1 MRKVQVALVEGDG
14 SAPEMMAQATK
25 IAVAAAKLDDIEIEF
40 VSTPMGWSAYEKY
53 GDTLPDESFKKA
65 SELKIL
71 FFGGVGDPKL
81 DDTLGKEKPEMKPEG
96 RCLLTIRNSWGL
108 LINHR
113 PAVFYPE
120 LRSIA
125 KVRPE
130 AIPETGV
137 RQDWLR
143 FLLQDSYFG
152 TRDLLGLVPGEF
164 RRVLGLKTKDQVDGG
179 EYQITELS
187 YYKRETLLQ
196 YFRFAFEYARKIGVS
211 VIAVDKANV
220 MPRYV
225 FWSKL
230 ITNLHEREFPDV
242 PMQNIYVDNTCQL
255 LFNPAKLHGVIIC
268 GNEHG
273 DILSDGAAESVGS
286 LGLMCSSAINPDTGA
301 AMFESG
307 AGTAPTLAGQNK
319 ANPIGR
325 ILAAAL
331 MLRHIGAER
340 GALAIE
346 NAVRIILSTGSRTY
360 DLIVDSS
367 KVSYYMHSGTA
378 EMGEL
383 ILNWIV
389 NFCS

>member
-1 MRKVQVALVEGDG
+1 MKKVQIALVEGDG
-14 SAPEMMAQATK
+14 SGPEMMAQATK
-25 IAVAAAKLDDIEIEF
+25 IAIAAAKLDDIDIEF
-40 VSTPMGWSAYEKY
+40 VSTPMGWNAYEKY

-65 SELKIL
+65 TKLGLL

-81 DDTLGKEKPEMKPEG
+81 DDTLGKEKPEMRPEG

-108 LINHR
+108 LVNYR
-113 PAVFYPE
+113 PVVFYPE

-130 AIPETGV
+130 AIPGTGV

-152 TRDLLGLVPGEF
+152 TRDLLGLVPGEC
-164 RRVLGLKTKDQVDGG
+164 RSVLGLKTKDQVDGG
-179 EYQITELS
+179 EYQIAELS

-225 FWSKL
+225 FWRKL
-230 ITNLHEREFPDV
+230 VVNLQKQEFPDV
-242 PMQNIYVDNTCQL
+242 PMQNIYVDNACQF

-286 LGLMCSSAINPDTGA
+286 LGLMCSSAINPNTGQ

-325 ILAAAL
+325 ILTAAL
-331 MLRHIGAER
+331 ILRHIGAPK
-340 GALAIE
+340 GVNAIE
-346 NAVRIILSTGSRTY
+346 NAVKKTLQECFLTA
-360 DLIVDSS
+360 DLVPAGDEAFCKSITL
-367 KVSYYMHSGTA
+367 GTA
-378 EMGEL
+378 EMGEK
-383 ILNWIV
+383 ILS
-389 NFCS
+389 NFS

>member
-225 FWSKL
+225 FWRKL

-286 LGLMCSSAINPDTGA
+286 LGLMCSSAINPDTGQ

-307 AGTAPTLAGQNK
+307 AGTCPTLAGQDK

-325 ILAAAL
+325 ILTAAL
-331 MLRHIGAER
+331 MLRHIGAGK
-340 GALAIE
+340 GADAIE
-346 NAVRIILSTGSRTY
+346 RAVKGVLEQGYRTA
-360 DLIVDSS
+360 DV
-367 KVSYYMHSGTA
+367 VSYCDDPDKVLGTA
-378 EMGEL
+378 EMGEK
-383 ILNWIV
+383 ILNLI
-389 NFCS
+389 